1 MKCNICKTELYPENY
16 YVFTKTLWT
25 ANKNHHMYEP
35 TYDITIKVCDVCE
48 QELMRMYRELREDV
62 AEHI

>member
-1 MKCNICKTELYPENY
+1 MKCSICKAELKPDHF
-16 YVFTKTLWT
+16 YVFTKTLYIGDGS
-25 ANKNHHMYEP
+25 MYEQN
-35 TYDITIKVCDVCE
+35 YEAVLKACDNCE